1 MDLLLSFGTAILG
14 GLVVLGGWLLIIG
27 RKLQV
32 LDDLKEGLDG
42 LKKDVGR
49 IDDRLEVFSQS
60 ATGAIVEIQTHLTS
74 RGFKINQRVA
84 YTSGSP
90 IHLTDYGETILKE
103 SGFFDAMKDENN
115 RQKMTTLVRAKNPKT
130 NYDIQQFA
138 ADVVREISEN
148 NDPVGIRLK
157 NYAYEKGL
165 PLGLVVNSAGIVLR
179 DEVMKTTK
187 FDDTI

>member
-103 SGFFDAMKDENN
+103 SGFFDAMENESTK
-115 RQKMTTLVRAKNPKT
+115 QKMIAVVKAKNPQT

-138 ADVVREISEN
+138 TDAMREFAEH
-148 NDPVGIRLK
+148 NDPVGVRLK
-157 NYAYEKGL
+157 N
-165 PLGLVVNSAGIVLR
+165 
-179 DEVMKTTK
+179 
-187 FDDTI
+187 